1 MSASS
6 DRSQSERSQAERSQA
21 DRQPPLDVP
30 VLALAGDAEKQVA
43 LRRMKVVATGGL
55 VFAAAVFVFC
65 KLVGD
70 DRGIWPFL
78 QAASEAAMVGG
89 LADWFAV
96 TALFRHP
103 LGLPIPHTAIIPRKK
118 DQIGASLGD
127 FVQQNF
133 LTPEVVGP
141 RLQAAQIPRRVGEWL
156 AAGDRPERL
165 SHEIGVALAG
175 ANTVL
180 ADEEIRLAIEN
191 FADAQLRRLPAAPV
205 VAKVLDLAVEGN
217 QHQILL
223 NEGLRS
229 LMRFL
234 DDNRDVFRKRV
245 ADESPEWVPEW
256 VDGRVFNKLFSSVQS
271 FLADVASDP
280 EHALRQQFDERLR
293 VYAVQ
298 LRTDPEAAGH
308 LEQWK
313 ADLLDH
319 PAVRNALASLWLP
332 LKKAVLEA
340 ALDPDSELRR
350 VSASVIRQ
358 TGTALRDDPSLQAK
372 SDRWLLGVMEH
383 VLAHYSGELTD
394 VISHTVSR
402 WDADSTARR
411 LELQVG
417 RDLQFIRINGTVVG
431 SLVGLVI
438 YSASRFL

>member
-1 MSASS
+1 MEPPS
-6 DRSQSERSQAERSQA
+6 
-21 DRQPPLDVP
+21 QPPPVLEVP
-30 VLALAGDAEKQVA
+30 ILALAGDAERRA
-43 LRRMKVVATGGL
+43 GLRRMKVVATGGL
-55 VFAAAVFVFC
+55 VLAAVIFEIC
-65 KLVGD
+65 KVVGD
-70 DRGIWPFL
+70 DHGIWPFI

-118 DQIGASLGD
+118 DQIGESLGD
-127 FVQQNF
+127 FLQQNF

-156 AAGDRPERL
+156 TTGDRPEKL
-165 SHEIGVALAG
+165 SHEFGVALAG

-180 ADEEIRLAIEN
+180 ADEDIRVAIEN

-205 VAKVLDLAVEGN
+205 VARVLDLAVEGN
-217 QHQILL
+217 QHQILMS
-223 NEGLRS
+223 EGLRA

-256 VDGRVFNKLFSSVQS
+256 VDGRVFTKLFSSVQN

-280 EHALRQQFDERLR
+280 EHPLRIQFDQRLR
-293 VYAVQ
+293 EYAVQ

-313 ADLLDH
+313 SELLDH

-332 LKKAVLEA
+332 LKKAVLDA
-340 ALDPDSELRR
+340 ALDPNSELRR
-350 VSASVIRQ
+350 VGTSVIRQ
-358 TGTALRDDPSLQAK
+358 TGAALRDDPALQAK
-372 SDRWLLGVMEH
+372 CDRWLLGVMRH
-383 VLAHYSGELTD
+383 VLAHYSGELTG
-394 VISHTVSR
+394 VITHTVSR

-417 RDLQFIRINGTVVG
+417 RDLQFIRINVTVVG
-431 SLVGLVI
+431 SLVGLFI
-438 YSASRFL
+438 YSASRLL

>member
-1 MSASS
+1 MS
-6 DRSQSERSQAERSQA
+6 ELPET
-21 DRQPPLDVP
+21 P
-30 VLALAGDAEKQVA
+30 VLSLAGDAERRA
-43 LRRMKVVATGGL
+43 GLRRMKFLATGGL
-55 VFAAAVFVFC
+55 VLAAAVFLLCAV
-65 KLVGD
+65 VGD
-70 DRGIWPFL
+70 DHGAWPFL

-118 DQIGASLGD
+118 DQIGESLGE

-141 RLQAAQIPRRVGEWL
+141 RLVAAQVPRRVGEWL
-156 AAGDRPERL
+156 AGGDRAEKL
-165 SHEIGVALAG
+165 SAEFGVALAG

-180 ADEEIRLAIEN
+180 ADEDIRLALER

-217 QHQILL
+217 QHQVLMT
-223 NEGLRS
+223 EGLRA

-245 ADESPEWVPEW
+245 AEESPEWVPDW
-256 VDGRVFNKLFSSVQS
+256 VDGRVFNKLFSSVQN
-271 FLADVASDP
+271 FLADVAGDP
-280 EHALRQQFDERLR
+280 QHALRIEFDQRLR
-293 VYAVQ
+293 QYAGQ
-298 LRTDPEAAGH
+298 LRTDPVAAEH
-308 LEQWK
+308 LERWK

-319 PAVRNALASLWLP
+319 PAMRNALASLWLP

-340 ALDPDSELRR
+340 AQDPDSELRR
-350 VSASVIRQ
+350 VATSMIRQ
-358 TGTALRDDPSLQAK
+358 TGVALRDDASLQAK
-372 SDRWLLGVMEH
+372 CDRWLTGAMRH
-383 VLAHYSGELTD
+383 VLAHYSGELTG
-394 VISHTVSR
+394 VITHTVGR
-402 WDADSTARR
+402 WDAESTARR

-438 YSASRFL
+438 YSVSRLL